1 MKPIA
6 RRPFSRFLETNPM
19 SIRVSRSS
27 QLKLLWSLSGATL
40 SLVMPSLSQAQEAKP
55 PVAFEGVASAQDGLA
70 VRDTVL
76 GGSPV
81 VVPGNSQV
89 NYGANAKVSKITV
102 AADKDNQQADGHSVT
117 HFTVHVYGKDGQL
130 LQGESFA
137 TVELGGTA
145 RLKFVDH
152 PADELG
158 GKAADEDRA
167 TPGSQVK
174 VTGGV
179 LEFDVLA
186 PTVPGAVD
194 LRVTA
199 GAAQAAGKISYVNEL
214 RPLFAIGIL
223 EGVVSKHRLN
233 PGKINAINP
242 NDGFEQ
248 DLQNWSRQFSNGTVV
263 AGRAAFFA
271 KGAISKDISV
281 TAAYDSDKDLRSR
294 QMRDISPELYYPV
307 TGDAS
312 ITGFDA
318 RSSGR
323 GYLRLDR
330 GHSYAMFG
338 DFNTGDG
345 FSQLT
350 GGGSVAGINIR
361 KLGSYNRT
369 VTGVRLHNEDSR
381 YTANAFAMYDRLR
394 QTVEQYPFNGT
405 SILPFDNAQSAI
417 LDSEKVEIIT
427 YDKNLRTQI
436 VSVTPLQRYQ
446 DYAFEPFNGRIRLLG
461 GDVNFLDPNGNP
473 RFIRVTYENDQDSG
487 PSFFTYGGDAQLKL
501 GKGLEVGGNYA
512 REENPLGPYTLY
524 SGNATVRLGPQTVVV
539 GEIAR
544 SDATSYVQSDGT
556 KSVYSTGGA
565 GERSLALSG
574 TAYRFELAHQ
584 SERITAKG
592 FFEHIDP
599 NFVNQS
605 VGLTSGQTTAGGQV
619 DARISGTLAAY
630 ADVSRIQDKIS
641 VNHPVRESEE
651 AGLRWLATGRLT
663 LTGAVHHI
671 HEDAGLTSQINLP
684 GNYGGIFNPS
694 GLALSGA
701 NFGNPGLTNIANIA
715 AVETVTA
722 RLGVKYQVT
731 DRLSLDGDAERA
743 VSDSD
748 HNRFAIGGSYQLAER
763 TRLYARYEDQTGLG
777 SGLSLNQG
785 DRSNAFVA
793 GFDSSYREGSHVYSE
808 YRLRDAQSAQNL
820 RVQDMQLAS
829 GVRRSWTVSDGIAL
843 SSNVEYLKVFS
854 GGSRD
859 ALGFGAGA
867 DFTRSKSWKGSVRG
881 EFRRVF
887 DDPAANGDQTQ
898 DQYLFTV
905 SMAHKLSD
913 SWTLLARNYLLM
925 NKYRADASGRP
936 TGDIFQDRAQIGAAF
951 RPVGDDR
958 LLGLV
963 RYDYKVYR
971 DHSTVDGNN
980 YRAHLAA
987 LNLNWHPSRRLW
999 LDTRLAGELRSDTLP
1014 NSATGGTQS
1023 SSFNAALASGRVI
1036 YDLTNRIDL
1045 SVMGSVIHSNQ
1056 SDATQYAQGLE
1067 GGYLITKNVWLSAGY
1082 NWTGFDNADL
1092 SGTEYHNRGGY
1103 LRLRIKFNE
1112 MLGGF

>member
-1 MKPIA
+1 MISSTNLL
-6 RRPFSRFLETNPM
+6 FSRFLEANPM
-19 SIRVSRSS
+19 PIRVNPSL
-27 QLKLLWSLSGATL
+27 QLKLLWSLSTATL
-40 SLVMPSLSQAQEAKP
+40 ALVTPTLAHAQVAKAG
-55 PVAFEGVASAQDGLA
+55 VAFEGVATAQDDLGI
-70 VRDTVL
+70 RGSVL

-81 VVPGNSQV
+81 VVPGNSLA
-89 NYGANAKVSKITV
+89 NYAANAAVRKITV
-102 AADKDNQQADGHSVT
+102 TVDKNNQQADGRSAT
-117 HFTVHVYGKDGQL
+117 HILVHVYDKNGQL
-130 LQGESFA
+130 LAGESVA

-145 RLKFVDH
+145 RLKFDGH
-152 PADELG
+152 PTDELG

-167 TPGSQVK
+167 TPGSQIK
-174 VTGGV
+174 VTDGI

-186 PTVPGAVD
+186 PTLPGDID
-194 LRVTA
+194 LRITA
-199 GAAQAAGKISYVNEL
+199 GAAQAAGKISYVAEL

-233 PGKINAINP
+233 PGRINAINP

-248 DLQNWSRQFSNGTVV
+248 DLQNWSRQFSDGTAV

-307 TGDAS
+307 TGDGG

-323 GYLRLDR
+323 GYLRVDHGR
-330 GHSYAMFG
+330 SYALLG

-369 VTGVRLHNEDSR
+369 VTGVRLHNENRR
-381 YTANAFAMYDRLR
+381 YTANIFAMYDRLR

-405 SILPFDNAQSAI
+405 SILPFDTARSAV
-417 LDSEKVEIIT
+417 LDSEKVEIVT

-436 VSVTPLQRYQ
+436 VTVTPLQRYQ

-473 RFIRVTYENDQDSG
+473 RFIRVTYETDQDSG
-487 PSFFTYGGDAQLKL
+487 SNFFTYGGDAQVKL
-501 GKGLEVGGNYA
+501 ANGVEVGGNFA
-512 REENPLGPYTLY
+512 REENPLGPFTLY
-524 SGNATVRLGPQTVVV
+524 SGNATVRLGPQTVLV

-556 KSVYSTGGA
+556 KSAYSTGGL
-565 GERSLALSG
+565 GERSVALSG
-574 TAYRFELAHQ
+574 TAYRFELAHH
-584 SERITAKG
+584 SDGITARG
-592 FFEHIDP
+592 FFERIDP
-599 NFVNQS
+599 SFVNPS
-605 VGLTSGQTTAGGQV
+605 VGITSGQTTAGGQI
-619 DARISGTLAAY
+619 DARISRDLAAY
-630 ADVSRIQDKIS
+630 ADVSRIQDSIS
-641 VNHPVRESEE
+641 AKHPARESEE
-651 AGLRWLATGRLT
+651 AGLRWLVSDRLT
-663 LTGAVHHI
+663 LTGALHHI
-671 HEDAGLTSQINLP
+671 HEDAGLTSQTNLP
-684 GNYGGIFNPS
+684 GNYGGIFNPN

-701 NFGNPGLTNIANIA
+701 NFGNPGLTNIANTVAI
-715 AVETVTA
+715 ETVTA
-722 RLGVKYQVT
+722 RFGVKYRVSE
-731 DRLSLDGDAERA
+731 RLNLDGDAETA

-748 HNRFAIGGSYQLAER
+748 HNRLAIGGSYQLAER
-763 TRLYARYEDQTGLG
+763 TRLYARYEAQTGLG

-793 GFDSSYREGSHVYSE
+793 GFESNYREGSQVYSE

-820 RVQDMQLAS
+820 RAQDMQLAS
-829 GVRRSWTVSDGIAL
+829 GLRRSWTLGDGVAL

-859 ALGFGAGA
+859 ALGFGVGA
-867 DFTRSKSWKGSVRG
+867 DFTRSKNWKGSIRA

-887 DDPAANGDQTQ
+887 DDPNAVGDQTQ
-898 DQYLFTV
+898 DQILNTV
-905 SMAHKLSD
+905 AMAHKLSD
-913 SWTLLARNYLLM
+913 SWTLLARNYLLL
-925 NKYRADASGRP
+925 NKYRADSLGRP
-936 TGDIFQDRAQIGAAF
+936 TGDVFQDRAQIGAAF
-951 RPVGDDR
+951 RPIGNDR
-958 LLGLV
+958 LIGLV

-971 DHSTVDGNN
+971 DRATVDGNN
-980 YRAHLAA
+980 YRAHLGA

-999 LDTRLAGELRSDTLP
+999 IDTRLAAERRADTLP
-1014 NSATGGTQS
+1014 NSATGGTQTS
-1023 SSFNAALASGRVI
+1023 EFNAVLASGRVI
-1036 YDLTNRIDL
+1036 YDLTDRIDL

-1056 SDATQYAQGLE
+1056 SKANQYAQGLE
-1067 GGYLITKNVWLSAGY
+1067 GGYLITTNVWLSVGY
-1082 NWTGFDNADL
+1082 NWTGFDTADL
-1092 SGTEYHNRGGY
+1092 SGTEYHNRGAY
-1103 LRLRIKFNE
+1103 LRLRVKFNE
-1112 MLGGF
+1112 LFGGS